1 MSYTFPKGMLDAK
14 ANQVVARK
22 NKAGKWQA
30 CRVKRF
36 AWEEPLYLIARQAGE
51 PITAMPEDDL
61 RDSEPVEK
69 RGLFVILQISPKLFD
84 SEDDIHVDDELCK
97 DLDESDEVL
106 VEVEKFRPPS
116 YRVVAR
122 PEGKKGSEK
131 APVKTGME

>member
-1 MSYTFPKGMLDAK
+1 M
-14 ANQVVARK
+14 
-22 NKAGKWQA
+22 
-30 CRVKRF
+30 
-36 AWEEPLYLIARQAGE
+36 WEEPLYLIARQAGE

-97 DLDESDEVL
+97 DLDESTKCLSRWKVL
-106 VEVEKFRPPS
+106 APS

-131 APVKTGME
+131 APVKTGMEWRMKEPHRDSEPF